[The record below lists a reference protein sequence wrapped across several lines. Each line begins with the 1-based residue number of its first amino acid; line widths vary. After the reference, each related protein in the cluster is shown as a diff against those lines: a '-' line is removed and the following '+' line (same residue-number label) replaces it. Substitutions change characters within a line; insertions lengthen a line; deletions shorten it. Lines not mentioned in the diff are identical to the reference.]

1 MLSETCATVPANVEI
16 IVPKWNLP
24 GRRVWTNRCSLK
36 QLPSNSCFG
45 LSKVLIPVLESL
57 PFLEYTPTPAP
68 LPYNS
73 PMRALP
79 LTPFFRPANRT
90 PAQLRPL
97 TLSPGFVQTAE
108 GSVLVSLGN
117 TRVLTNAT
125 IEPGV
130 PGWLRNSGRGWVTAE
145 YAMLPRSTVTR
156 TPRES
161 ERGKIGGRTHE
172 IQRLIGRS
180 LRAVVDMKL
189 LGERTVILDCDV
201 IQADGGTRTAAITG
215 AAVAL
220 ALALNA
226 LVEAGTLKESP
237 LKQMVAATSVGI
249 VDGRMLLDLCYEEDS
264 AAEVDMNVVMT
275 ADGGLIE
282 TQATAEK
289 GSYSRAD
296 LNGLIDLAEAGLKE
310 IFAAQRAILG
320 Q

>member
-1 MLSETCATVPANVEI
+1 MAVVSRGYGE
-16 IVPKWNLP
+16 
-24 GRRVWTNRCSLK
+24 
-36 QLPSNSCFG
+36 
-45 LSKVLIPVLESL
+45 IPVLGQEFSRF
-57 PFLEYTPTPAP
+57 PSWDRGSGRVPPTRPGRF
-68 LPYNS
+68 PYNLSMQS
-73 PMRALP
+73 PS
-79 LTPFFRPANRT
+79 FRPGGRS
-90 PAQLRPL
+90 PLQLRPL
-97 TLSPGFVQTAE
+97 TLTPGFVQTAE
-108 GSVLVSLGN
+108 GSVLVTLGN

-125 IEPGV
+125 VEQGV

-145 YAMLPRSTVTR
+145 YSMLPRSTVTR

-180 LRAVVDMKL
+180 LRSVVDMKA

-226 LVEAGTLKESP
+226 LVKAGTLKQSP
-237 LKQMVAATSVGI
+237 LIQLVAATSVGI
-249 VDGRMLLDLCYEEDS
+249 VNGAALLDLCYEEDS
-264 AAEVDMNVVMT
+264 QAEVDMNVVMR

-289 GSYSRAD
+289 GSFARAQ
-296 LNGLIDLAEAGLKE
+296 LNALIDLAEVGLKE
-310 IFAAQRAILG
+310 IFAAQRLVLG
-320 Q
+320 M